1 MTPADFL
8 FSDGTDGSMA
18 HTIRILVIDDAGLM
32 REGLCALLRTE
43 EGLEVVGAVATST
56 EAVRAAAARAPEIVI
71 MDFAAATRSG
81 LEAIAT
87 IRRQWPEAHIIVLTN
102 RPDDRLMDAA
112 LHAGVEGYVLKNDS
126 RTELMSA
133 IRHAS
138 EGRRYITPSVA
149 GRVVSGYIRSQAAVT
164 RHNGPESLSD
174 REREVMKLIA
184 AGYRT
189 REIAEQLS
197 LSHKTI
203 EKHRSNLMRKLGLR
217 SATAVA
223 AYAIANGYVV
233 L

>member
-56 EAVRAAAARAPEIVI
+56 EAVRAAAASAPEIVI

-138 EGRRYITPSVA
+138 EGRR
-149 GRVVSGYIRSQAAVT
+149 
-164 RHNGPESLSD
+164 
-174 REREVMKLIA
+174 
-184 AGYRT
+184 
-189 REIAEQLS
+189 
-197 LSHKTI
+197 
-203 EKHRSNLMRKLGLR
+203 
-217 SATAVA
+217 
-223 AYAIANGYVV
+223 
-233 L
+233 